1 VTPMDGKKH
10 IAIGALVAAA
20 LVSLACSPE
29 ASRERNGGPGA
40 DVGNRGSAVEL
51 HGKRPSDQMFYQT
64 PRVGQGIRR

>member
-1 VTPMDGKKH
+1 MDAKKR

-20 LVSLACSPE
+20 LITLAFSPE

-51 HGKRPSDQMFYQT
+51 HGKRPPDQMFYQT